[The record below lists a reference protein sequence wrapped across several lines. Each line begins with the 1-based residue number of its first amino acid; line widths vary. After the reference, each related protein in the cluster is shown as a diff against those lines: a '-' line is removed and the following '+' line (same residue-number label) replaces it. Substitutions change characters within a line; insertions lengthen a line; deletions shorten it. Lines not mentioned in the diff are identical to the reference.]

1 MAESQSIAELYASLG
16 VKADPGSLE
25 TLERFDKFL
34 KSAAKAVQ
42 SFAKV
47 ADAGV
52 ASITALGASA
62 ASLAPLV
69 DQLDA
74 LQQRLVALKGAG
86 LTKLTL
92 STAGG
97 GDKSVDRDAAR
108 AEAAAERKAA
118 AEVKAAEKAEQAAH
132 REAES
137 KQKAAVAAEKAAE
150 RATAARLKQEQAADK
165 AMDREVLAELKAA
178 EKELKAKEKAE
189 AQAEKLA
196 AKEQAAREKARREA
210 AFAAGKQAEA
220 EAKASKKA
228 ATEAEK
234 AAAREA
240 AALAK
245 VAEAARLKA
254 EEEKKAAEAAK
265 KANNLIT
272 GENGFPAFFSAI
284 GAGIGIIEEAAK
296 AMLALAASVAAVG
309 TALIANSLSVA
320 QDALQIERQADA
332 IGASNEEYQKLRY
345 TLGRFGV
352 DAKDLADLYG
362 QIDQQAQAAAA
373 GTGNMADLFKKLGI
387 NAEAFLKQSP
397 ADQLKTLAEAM
408 KGVENPAERLAIAST
423 LLGEDLAKKLT
434 PLLIQG
440 GDAIDKLGQQAEEL
454 GLVLSEEDIAASEK
468 LTSQWAEL
476 TGMVDGLRIRLGAE
490 LIPAVSD
497 LAERLIAWYD
507 ANEEVIGQ
515 KLDVFVADVTAA
527 FTALGNAAEAT
538 DRVLGGA
545 SGFFALAETLAK
557 ITAGLFAVASA
568 VSLVAVG
575 IIPFL
580 ATVAA
585 EWGTLFLI
593 VQDFYTYLTGG
604 TSVIGTLIDQYSQT
618 DTLLGALARA
628 FVALQSAASAA
639 FNLISI
645 AFGAAWDAAAPFR
658 DLLASIAEIAGGV
671 LLGAI
676 QVLTAELT
684 TFLNVL
690 TAGLNGVAALL
701 GSAPAQQTAASAGN
715 ILGGGSGVVGAP
727 STTSAA
733 SLVASTLAPASL
745 PSQATSRTVQANIT
759 IGGATINGS
768 GLDEAALSRV
778 MEDHAASQGRQVQAA
793 LLQTQV

>member
-25 TLERFDKFL
+25 TLEKFERFL
-34 KSAAKAVQ
+34 KTAAKAVQ

-47 ADAGV
+47 ADAG
-52 ASITALGASA
+52 AAGIERLGASGA
-62 ASLAPLV
+62 ALAPLIS
-69 DQLDA
+69 QLDA
-74 LQQRLVALKGAG
+74 LQQRLDALKGSG
-86 LTKLTL
+86 ITL
-92 STAGG
+92 GG
-97 GDKSVDRDAAR
+97 AVPSAPP
-108 AEAAAERKAA
+108 
-118 AEVKAAEKAEQAAH
+118 AAEKSVAS
-132 REAES
+132 AES
-137 KQKAAVAAEKAAE
+137 ESKK
-150 RATAARLKQEQAADK
+150 TAAAADK
-165 AMDREVLAELKAA
+165 ASAAIDKQREKLKTIGASASAVDKATLAFEREREAILQAAAATGDDVAAQKALDAAEKKHADNLAKIAKNAKAA
-178 EKELKAKEKAE
+178 EEAANRL
-189 AQAEKLA
+189 AQAEL
-196 AKEQAAREKARREA
+196 RE
-210 AFAAGKQAEA
+210 KQAEEAGIFSA
-220 EAKASKKA
+220 ESVG
-228 ATEAEK
+228 TF
-234 AAAREA
+234 
-240 AALAK
+240 
-245 VAEAARLKA
+245 
-254 EEEKKAAEAAK
+254 
-265 KANNLIT
+265 T
-272 GENGFPAFFSAI
+272 SAI

-309 TALIANSLSVA
+309 AALIANSLSVA

-362 QIDQQAQAAAA
+362 QIDQQAQAAAS

-397 ADQLKTLAEAM
+397 VDQLKTLAEAL

-476 TGMVDGLRIRLGAE
+476 TGMVDGLRIKIGAA
-490 LIPAVSD
+490 LIPVVSD
-497 LAERLIAWYD
+497 LAEKLSKWYD
-507 ANEEVIGQ
+507 KNKEVIDQ
-515 KLDVFVADVTAA
+515 KIDVFVEDVTNA
-527 FTALGNAAEAT
+527 FIALGNAAEAA
-538 DRVLGGA
+538 DRVFGGA
-545 SGFFALAETLAK
+545 GGFFDFVETLATMAGG
-557 ITAGLFAVASA
+557 IWAALTALGLLSTGLPAIAAAFA
-568 VSLVAVG
+568 AVG
-575 IIPFL
+575 L
-580 ATVAA
+580 A
-585 EWGTLFLI
+585 
-593 VQDFYTYLTGG
+593 VQDVYTYFTGG
-604 TSVIGTLIDQYSQT
+604 QSVTGTLIDQYSQT

-690 TAGLNGVAALL
+690 TAGLNGLATLL
-701 GSAPAQQTAASAGN
+701 GSAPAQQTAASAGS

-727 STTSAA
+727 SATSAA

-745 PSQATSRTVQANIT
+745 PSQSTSRTVQANIT

>member
-25 TLERFDKFL
+25 TLEKFERFL
-34 KSAAKAVQ
+34 KTAAKAVQ

-47 ADAGV
+47 ADAG
-52 ASITALGASA
+52 AAGIERLGASGA
-62 ASLAPLV
+62 ALAPLIS
-69 DQLDA
+69 QLDA
-74 LQQRLVALKGAG
+74 LQQRLDALKGSG
-86 LTKLTL
+86 ITL
-92 STAGG
+92 GG
-97 GDKSVDRDAAR
+97 AVPSAPP
-108 AEAAAERKAA
+108 
-118 AEVKAAEKAEQAAH
+118 AAEKSVAS
-132 REAES
+132 AES
-137 KQKAAVAAEKAAE
+137 ESKK
-150 RATAARLKQEQAADK
+150 TAAAADK
-165 AMDREVLAELKAA
+165 ASAAIDKQREKLKTIGASASAVDKATLAFEREREAILQAAAATGDDVAAQKALDAAEKKHADNLAKIAKNAKAA
-178 EKELKAKEKAE
+178 EEAANRL
-189 AQAEKLA
+189 AQAEL
-196 AKEQAAREKARREA
+196 RE
-210 AFAAGKQAEA
+210 KQAEEAGIFSA
-220 EAKASKKA
+220 ESVG
-228 ATEAEK
+228 TF
-234 AAAREA
+234 
-240 AALAK
+240 
-245 VAEAARLKA
+245 
-254 EEEKKAAEAAK
+254 
-265 KANNLIT
+265 T
-272 GENGFPAFFSAI
+272 SAI

-309 TALIANSLSVA
+309 AALIANSLSVA

-397 ADQLKTLAEAM
+397 VDQLKTLAEAL

-538 DRVLGGA
+538 DRVIGGA

-604 TSVIGTLIDQYSQT
+604 ASVIGTLIDQYSQT

-671 LLGAI
+671 LLGAV